1 MLFMAN
7 QNLSSF
13 DDSQPVVFH
22 LPDGVANL
30 ITWSYVL
37 KQLNE
42 QLQPV
47 IDILSAENADLK
59 RINDRVDE
67 WLENQEHGDD

>member
-1 MLFMAN
+1 MPN

-13 DDSQPVVFH
+13 DDTQPVVFH
-22 LPDGVANL
+22 LPDGDNVNL

-47 IDILSAENADLK
+47 IDILTAENVDLE

-67 WLENQEHGDD
+67 WLENQEHGDDD

>member
-1 MLFMAN
+1 MPN
-7 QNLSSF
+7 QNLPSF

-22 LPDGVANL
+22 LPDGDSVNL

-47 IDILSAENADLK
+47 IDILTAENVDLE

>member
-1 MLFMAN
+1 MPN
-7 QNLSSF
+7 RNLSSF
-13 DDSQPVVFH
+13 DDSQPVVFN

-47 IDILSAENADLK
+47 IDILSAENIDLE

-67 WLENQEHGDD
+67 WLENQEHGDDV